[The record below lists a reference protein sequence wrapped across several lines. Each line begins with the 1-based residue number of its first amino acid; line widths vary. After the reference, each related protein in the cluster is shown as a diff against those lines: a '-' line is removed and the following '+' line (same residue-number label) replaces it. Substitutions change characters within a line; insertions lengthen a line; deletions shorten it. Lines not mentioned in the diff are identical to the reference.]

1 MSGSKYDGTYLMP
14 AFIREVGLKEIVGA
28 DDQVDQNEL
37 SGTADLVVS
46 ASGLV
51 NGEIKSV
58 ILITSEAGTGAIQ
71 TPAGKLFFLDADPN
85 TSPGDTALTLAEL
98 QTVLGIV
105 DVAAGDWQSFTNGAI
120 CAKTPGITFHDLATI
135 YAVWL
140 HTDATSFN
148 DAAGDDESMHLNVW
162 YGKS

>member
-1 MSGSKYDGTYLMP
+1 MSGGKYDGTYLVP
-14 AFIREVGLKEIVGA
+14 TFVREVGLTEIIGK

-37 SGTADLVVS
+37 SGTVDLTVA

-51 NGEIKSV
+51 NGEIKGV
-58 ILITSEAGTGAIQ
+58 ILITSETGTGAIL

-85 TSPGDTALTLAEL
+85 TSPGDAALSLAEL

-105 DVAAGDWQSFTNGAI
+105 DVAAGDWQSFPNGAI
-120 CAKTPGITFHDLATI
+120 CAKTPGIPFHDLATI
-135 YAVWL
+135 HAVWR

-148 DAAGDDESMHLNVW
+148 DAAGDDEAMHINVW
-162 YGKS
+162 YGKA